1 MKNKPF
7 SIVNLSKGAKGQ
19 TVVFEGDLGIKQTEA
34 IKNTM
39 QTLKF
44 NSGVITLQLKNV
56 EKLDIT
62 TIQNIRALKNML
74 TSKGK
79 QVTVISEIPQEIE
92 RLLNNT
98 GFNTT
103 L

>member
-44 NSGVITLQLKNV
+44 NSDVITLQLKNV